1 MREPI
6 RDKGRLEHI
15 LESVN
20 NIYEFADGY
29 ESAQILEDKVRYFA
43 IVYQLVV
50 IGEVANLLTKEF
62 RDAHEQ
68 TPWRDII
75 SMRNFIFHGYNLVDK
90 EEVLSVIE
98 NDLPPL
104 KTQIEQYLSEKDQQ

>member
-6 RDKGRLEHI
+6 RDRGRLEHI

-20 NIYEFADGY
+20 NIYEFAEGY

-50 IGEVANLLTKEF
+50 IGEAANLLTKEF

-75 SMRNFIFHGYNLVDK
+75 SMRNFIVHGYNLVDK
-90 EEVLSVIE
+90 EEVLSAID
-98 NDLPPL
+98 NDLPLL
-104 KTQIEQYLSEKDQQ
+104 KAQIEQYLSEKDQ